1 MLTSLLCAVKNSKVQ
16 DENNHQ
22 KYTPYMESKEKVP
35 FLLVLSTV
43 RFLHHSDYLLH
54 IEDEKGMKQHTKERI
69 TTKGGRFSCHGG

>member
-1 MLTSLLCAVKNSKVQ
+1 
-16 DENNHQ
+16 
-22 KYTPYMESKEKVP
+22 MESKEKVP